1 MDNFRLSNRKIYND
15 KRSSIENLHDRKM
28 NDIIDKEKTVPD
40 LKQKLTN
47 LKNLLSILDK
57 NNTQID
63 KTQIDNTKIKLSR
76 IDETKKE
83 ISDIEN
89 IIYTIENN
97 FELVDYIYS
106 ALPFIEKFTDDITE
120 NEDIKEDDD
129 TKDPIVEDIIK
140 KTNMMDFINKTGQ
153 LSKGSDYQKYVDV
166 CIHNRCY
173 TKDKEQNNNDICEL
187 CKESSN
193 FVLDYKNALKICN
206 NCGNSK
212 PFIEGNEN
220 SLYYS
225 DITQL
230 ENVIQPF
237 SYQRRNHFKEWLYQL
252 QAKEVTQIPD
262 MVIELLLLEIKKE
275 RITNTDD
282 INSEKIKRYLKKLK
296 LNKYYEHIPNIISKI
311 TNKPPLNINGEFEKT
326 LLELFDKIQK
336 PFEKHCPPTRKNFL
350 NYSYTLH
357 KFCQLL
363 GKNEYL
369 MYFPLL
375 KSREKLFEQEK
386 IWKNICNDVGW
397 NFMASV

>member
-1 MDNFRLSNRKIYND
+1 MDNFRISNKKIYND
-15 KRSSIENLHDRKM
+15 KRSSIENLHDEKI
-28 NDIIDKEKTVPD
+28 NDIISRENTLPE
-40 LKQKLTN
+40 LKQRLVN
-47 LKNLLSILDK
+47 LKNLLSMLEK
-57 NNTQID
+57 NKNIY
-63 KTQIDNTKIKLSR
+63 KIN
-76 IDETKKE
+76 ETKKE
-83 ISDIEN
+83 ILEIEN
-89 IIYTIENN
+89 KIYKIENN

-106 ALPFIEKFTDDITE
+106 ALPFIEKFNEE
-120 NEDIKEDDD
+120 NKELEEDKNSQEHGEHGEHEDQE
-129 TKDPIVEDIIK
+129 KQKI
-140 KTNMMDFINKTGQ
+140 NMMDFINKTGQ
-153 LSKGSDYQKYVDV
+153 LNKGSDYQKYVDV

-173 TKDKEQNNNDICEL
+173 IPEEQQNNSDICEL
-187 CKESSN
+187 CKEYSD
-193 FVLDYKNALKICN
+193 FVLDYKCALRICN
-206 NCGNSK
+206 SCGNSVS
-212 PFIEGNEN
+212 FIEGNEN

-225 DITQL
+225 DTTQMENIT
-230 ENVIQPF
+230 QPF

-262 MVIELLLLEIKKE
+262 IVIELLLLEIKKE
-275 RITNTDD
+275 RITNIDE

-311 TNKPPLNINGEFEKT
+311 TDKPPLNINAEFEKT

-336 PFEKHCPPTRKNFL
+336 PFDKHCPKTRKNFL

-386 IWKNICNDVGW
+386 IWKNICADLGW

>member
-1 MDNFRLSNRKIYND
+1 MDNFRLSNKKIYND
-15 KRSSIENLHDRKM
+15 KRSSIENLHDEKI
-28 NDIIDKEKTVPD
+28 NDIVTKENTLPE
-40 LKQKLTN
+40 LKQRLVN
-47 LKNLLSILDK
+47 LKNLLSMLEK
-57 NNTQID
+57 N
-63 KTQIDNTKIKLSR
+63 KTIYKIN
-76 IDETKKE
+76 ETKRE
-83 ISDIEN
+83 IVEIEDK
-89 IIYTIENN
+89 IYKIENN

-106 ALPFIEKFTDDITE
+106 ALPFIEKFTEEEVEQNKTVK
-120 NEDIKEDDD
+120 KEDQEEQ
-129 TKDPIVEDIIK
+129 KEQEDQEDQELEEKHKI
-140 KTNMMDFINKTGQ
+140 NMTDFINKTGK
-153 LSKGSDYQKYVDV
+153 LNKGSDYQKYVDV

-173 TKDKEQNNNDICEL
+173 ITEEQQIKSNICEL
-187 CKESSN
+187 CKEHSE
-193 FVLDYKNALKICN
+193 FVLDYKCALRICSS
-206 NCGNSK
+206 CGNSV

-225 DITQL
+225 DTTQMENIT
-230 ENVIQPF
+230 QPF

-262 MVIELLLLEIKKE
+262 IVIELLLLEIKKE
-275 RITNTDD
+275 RITDIDD

-311 TNKPPLNINGEFEKT
+311 TDKPALNIDAEFEKT

-336 PFEKHCPPTRKNFL
+336 PFEKHCPKSRKNFL

-369 MYFPLL
+369 IYFPLL

-386 IWKNICNDVGW
+386 IWKNICADLGW